1 MKVKKRKMTKKF
13 KSLIAFVIIIA
24 LIIIIPLSINKYYTI
39 KLRNLNYDKVAA
51 HNIVKKNKEKDVLKT
66 GYNATLNA
74 VFASNDFNIKYYDNY
89 KKISYNNLKDF
100 TKYLNKL
107 IEQGYTN
114 NEVSLIINSADNK
127 ALKSFVTLEKQDKVS
142 DLLDFDYAKLA
153 NYSRYVDYQKVNRTT
168 EENTVTYVN
177 IGLDKPFYTDYLTIK
192 KFSLNMLTNKYRG
205 LDQNYVPDD
214 LVKLNTAYTLDN
226 EDEYLNSQVAE
237 VFYQMA
243 EDMAKENLS
252 IVANSAYRSYKNQQ
266 ETYDLYLK
274 TYGENY
280 VKNYVGNPGFSEHQT
295 GLALDIA
302 SKNGDVFANTKESKW
317 LKENA
322 YKYGFILRYPQ
333 DKEDITGYKYEPWH
347 YRYVGTEIAQY
358 IHNNS
363 LTFDEYYIRFLD
375 K

>member
-24 LIIIIPLSINKYYTI
+24 LVIIIPLSINKYYTI

-127 ALKSFVTLEKQDKVS
+127 SLKSFVTLEKQDKVS

-214 LVKLNTAYTLDN
+214 LVKLNTEYTLDN

-243 EDMAKENLS
+243 ADMAKENLS

-347 YRYVGTEIAQY
+347 YRYVGTEIAKD
-358 IHNNS
+358 IHNND
-363 LTFDEYYIRFLD
+363 LTYDEYYIRFLD